1 MPGFFSE
8 FDFCGP
14 NHGSCRPRWNFD
26 RDLASWIMGGAG
38 AKGGGGWRFRGG
50 RFFEQGELKYVIL
63 QLLDEKPRHGY
74 EVIKELE
81 ERAGGAYAPSAGTV
95 YPTLQHLEDLGYASV
110 ATEESGKKVYS
121 ITEEGR
127 RHLAERRGH
136 VDDIFERLAQFGS
149 AILSDSMGEVHR
161 AFKDVARATYAS
173 GSRHYRD
180 SDVVAKVAE
189 ILGKAARDVEAAVRE
204 ASGKAKDTKS
214 ASDL

>member
-1 MPGFFSE
+1 MPGFFSD
-8 FDFCGP
+8 FDFDGA
-14 NHGSCRPRWNFD
+14 HRGSCRPRWSFD
-26 RDLASWIMGGAG
+26 RDFSAWFMGGG
-38 AKGGGGWRFRGG
+38 GPKGGGGWRYRGG

-95 YPTLQHLEDLGYASV
+95 YPTLQLLEDLGYASV
-110 ATEESGKKVYS
+110 ATEEGGKKIYS
-121 ITEEGR
+121 ITEDGR

-149 AILSDSMGEVHR
+149 AILSDAMGDVHR

-173 GSRHYRD
+173 GARHYGDR
-180 SDVVAKVAE
+180 DVVAKVAE
-189 ILGKAARDVEAAVRE
+189 ILKRAARDVEDVVR
-204 ASGKAKDTKS
+204 ASSEGKKS
-214 ASDL
+214 STSDL

>member
-1 MPGFFSE
+1 MPGFFD

-14 NHGSCRPRWNFD
+14 HQGSTRPRWSFD
-26 RDLASWIMGGAG
+26 RDFANWFMGGAG
-38 AKGGGGWRFRGG
+38 PKGGGWRFKGG

-95 YPTLQHLEDLGYASV
+95 YPTLQLLEDLGFASV
-110 ATEESGKKVYS
+110 ATEESGKKIYS

-127 RHLAERRGH
+127 KHLAERRSH

-149 AILSDSMGEVHR
+149 TFLSDAMADVHR

-173 GSRHYRD
+173 GARNYRD
-180 SDVVAKVAE
+180 RDVVGKVAE
-189 ILGKAARDVEAAVRE
+189 ILKQAARDIEATVRE
-204 ASGKAKDTKS
+204 STEGRKSG

>member
-1 MPGFFSE
+1 MPRFFS
-8 FDFCGP
+8 FDCDDSHP
-14 NHGSCRPRWNFD
+14 GSCRPRWSFD
-26 RDLASWIMGGAG
+26 RDFAAWFSGAAG
-38 AKGGGGWRFRGG
+38 PKGGGWRFKGG

-74 EVIKELE
+74 EIIKELE

-95 YPTLQHLEDLGYASV
+95 YPTLQLLEDLGYASV
-110 ATEESGKKVYS
+110 TTEESGKKVYS

-127 RHLAERRGH
+127 KHLADRRGH

-149 AILSDSMGEVHR
+149 TILSDTMADVHR

-180 SDVVAKVAE
+180 RDVITKVAE
-189 ILGKAARDVEAAVRE
+189 ILGKTAREIEGVFGE
-204 ASGKAKDTKS
+204 ASERGKRKEGEGA
-214 ASDL
+214 